1 MPVLALKIIKKS
13 KIMQYLLIFSLLIF
27 SFNASSYAF
36 ITTTDE
42 GICSPDAEKSKECL
56 ENENII
62 QPPGSEKDF
71 NKQNIRIEKKKDSKV
86 STTPE
91 NISAQT
97 KHKVIIYFFWG
108 DGCPHCKEEKA
119 FFSRIK
125 EKYNLEIKN
134 FEVWYNKENADFLKK
149 TAEAYK
155 LKSSGVPVTFIG
167 THSFI
172 GFSKDKEYDI
182 EKAIQECSDIKCVDP
197 GLIASGKISI
207 ENIVQI
213 QITGETTK
221 EVECTE
227 RSKNVDI
234 PWLGRVD
241 ASKLSLPVITIV
253 IAGLD
258 SFNPCA
264 FFVLFSLLGLLI
276 HARSRQKMFIIGSI
290 FVFFSGFIY
299 FLFMA
304 AWLNLFLLMGQVQI
318 ITIVAGVIAILIA
331 IINIKD
337 FFIFK
342 KGISLTIPDSA
353 KPSLFDK
360 MRRLIKSSSFVSII
374 IGTTALAIAANS
386 YELLCTAG
394 FPMVFTR
401 ILTLNNLGNLT
412 YYAYLLLYNIIYV
425 IPLFL
430 IVISF
435 TITLGKRQLSEWQGR
450 VLKLISGLMML
461 GLGLVLLFD
470 PTILSNTLI
479 SFSLLAGALVLSF
492 ILVFFIKKFGYK

>member
-1 MPVLALKIIKKS
+1 
-13 KIMQYLLIFSLLIF
+13 MQYLFFLFLLIF
-27 SFNASSYAF
+27 SFNTSSFAF
-36 ITTTDE
+36 ITPDNE
-42 GICSPDAEKSKECL
+42 GICSPDVEKSKECV
-56 ENENII
+56 EDSNII
-62 QPPGSEKDF
+62 PSSNIEKD
-71 NKQNIRIEKKKDSKV
+71 NKTEKKKNIKTSSVPEKV
-86 STTPE
+86 SEPMK
-91 NISAQT
+91 N
-97 KHKVIIYFFWG
+97 KVIIYFFWG
-108 DGCPHCKEEKA
+108 EGCPHCKEEKA

-125 EKYNLEIKN
+125 NKYNLEIKD
-134 FEVWYNKENADFLKK
+134 FEVWYNKENAAFLQKIAK
-149 TAEAYK
+149 NYE
-155 LKSSGVPVTFIG
+155 LKASGVPVTFIG

-182 EKAIQECSDIKCVDP
+182 EKAIQECSEFKCIDP
-197 GLIASGKISI
+197 GFIATGKIPI
-207 ENIVQI
+207 EKIEQTK
-213 QITGETTK
+213 ITGETTQ

-227 RSKNVDI
+227 KNKNVEI

-241 ASKLSLPVITIV
+241 ASKLSLPVITVV

-276 HARSRQKMFIIGSI
+276 HARSRQKMFIIGGI

-304 AWLNLFLLMGQVQI
+304 AWLNLFLFMGQVQI
-318 ITIVAGVIAILIA
+318 ITIVAGIIAVLIA

-353 KPSLFDK
+353 KPGLFDR
-360 MRRLIKSSSFVSII
+360 MRKLIKSSSFISII
-374 IGTTALAIAANS
+374 IGTTALAVAANS

-401 ILTLNNLGNLT
+401 ILTLNNLSNLK
-412 YYAYLLLYNIIYV
+412 YYLYLLLYNIIYI

-430 IVISF
+430 IVIIF

-461 GLGLVLLFD
+461 GLGLALLID

-479 SFSLLAGALVLSF
+479 SFILLISALFISF
-492 ILVFFIKKFGYK
+492 ILVLIIKKFRYK

>member
-1 MPVLALKIIKKS
+1 
-13 KIMQYLLIFSLLIF
+13 MQYLLILFLLIF
-27 SFNASSYAF
+27 FFNSYSYAF
-36 ITTTDE
+36 ITTSDE
-42 GICSPDAEKSKECL
+42 GVCSPDVEKSKECL

-62 QPPGSEKDF
+62 QTPAAGTNIDRQ
-71 NKQNIRIEKKKDSKV
+71 NKSTEKKRDSIV
-86 STTPE
+86 SVPE
-91 NISAQT
+91 NISAS
-97 KHKVIIYFFWG
+97 KKNRVIIYFFWG
-108 DGCPHCKEEKA
+108 DGCPHCKEENIFLSKM
-119 FFSRIK
+119 K
-125 EKYNLEIKN
+125 EKYNLEIKA
-134 FEVWYNKENADFLKK
+134 FEVWYNRENADFLKK
-149 TAEAYK
+149 IAEAYK
-155 LKSSGVPVTFIG
+155 LKASGVPVTFIG
-167 THSFI
+167 TYSFI

-182 EKAIQECSDIKCVDP
+182 EKAIQECSDILCTDP
-197 GLIASGKISI
+197 GLIASGKIPI
-207 ENIVQI
+207 ENIVQT
-213 QITGETTK
+213 QITGETTR

-227 RSKNVDI
+227 RSRNVDI
-234 PWLGRVD
+234 PWVGRVD

-276 HARSRQKMFIIGSI
+276 HARSRQKMFITGGI
-290 FVFFSGFIY
+290 FVFFSGLIY

-304 AWLNLFLLMGQVQI
+304 AWLNLFLFMGQVQI
-318 ITIVAGVIAILIA
+318 ITIIAGIIAVLIA

-353 KPSLFDK
+353 KPGLFDR
-360 MRRLIKSSSFVSII
+360 MRKLIKSSSFISII

-401 ILTLNNLGNLT
+401 ILTLNNLDNLT
-412 YYAYLLLYNIIYV
+412 YYAYLLLYNVIYV

-430 IVISF
+430 IVVIF

-450 VLKLISGLMML
+450 ILKLISGLMML
-461 GLGLVLLFD
+461 GLGLVLLID

-479 SFSLLAGALVLSF
+479 SFLLLSGAFVVSF
-492 ILVFFIKKFGYK
+492 ILVLITKKLGYR

>member
-1 MPVLALKIIKKS
+1 
-13 KIMQYLLIFSLLIF
+13 MQYLLILFLLMF

-42 GICSPDAEKSKECL
+42 GVCSSDEEKSKECV
-56 ENENII
+56 ENII
-62 QPPGSEKDF
+62 QPHVLEKDF
-71 NKQNIRIEKKKDSKV
+71 NKQNRTIEKKEDSRV
-86 STTPE
+86 STVSE
-91 NISAQT
+91 NISAPP
-97 KHKVIIYFFWG
+97 KNKVTIYLFWG
-108 DGCPHCKEEKA
+108 DGCPHCKEEKI
-119 FFSRIK
+119 FLSRMK
-125 EKYNLEIKN
+125 EKYNLEIKD

-149 TAEAYK
+149 IAETYK

-167 THSFI
+167 TYSFI

-182 EKAIQECSDIKCVDP
+182 ERAIQECSNIKCMDP
-197 GLIASGKISI
+197 GLISSGKIPI
-207 ENIVQI
+207 ENITQT

-227 RSKNVDI
+227 RSRNVDI

-290 FVFFSGFIY
+290 FVFFSGLIY

-318 ITIVAGVIAILIA
+318 ITIIAGIIAILIA

-342 KGISLTIPDSA
+342 KGISLTIPESA
-353 KPSLFDK
+353 KPGLFDR
-360 MRRLIKSSSFVSII
+360 MRKLIKSSSFISII
-374 IGTTALAIAANS
+374 IGTTMLAIAANS

-430 IVISF
+430 IVIFF
-435 TITLGKRQLSEWQGR
+435 TISLGRRQLSEWQGR

-461 GLGLVLLFD
+461 GLGLVLLIN
-470 PTILSNTLI
+470 PTILNNTLI
-479 SFSLLAGALVLSF
+479 SFLLLAGALVLSLF
-492 ILVFFIKKFGYK
+492 LVFFIKKLGYK

>member
-1 MPVLALKIIKKS
+1 
-13 KIMQYLLIFSLLIF
+13 MQYLFFVFLFIL
-27 SFNASSYAF
+27 SFNTYSYAF

-42 GICSPDAEKSKECL
+42 GICSPDAEKSKECI
-56 ENENII
+56 EDANII
-62 QPPGSEKDF
+62 QPNNIQKDF
-71 NKQNIRIEKKKDSKV
+71 NNQDKTTEKKKSIKISPV
-86 STTPE
+86 LEKFNTPE
-91 NISAQT
+91 KN
-97 KHKVIIYFFWG
+97 KVIIYFFWG
-108 DGCPHCKEEKA
+108 DGCPHCKEEKT
-119 FFSRIK
+119 FFARIK
-125 EKYNLEIKN
+125 DKFNLEIKD
-134 FEVWYNKENADFLKK
+134 FEVWYHKENADFLKK
-149 TAEAYK
+149 IATAYK
-155 LKSSGVPVTFIG
+155 LKTSGVPVTFIG

-172 GFSKDKEYDI
+172 GFSKNNEYDI
-182 EKAIQECSDIKCVDP
+182 EKAIQECSEAKCIDP
-197 GLIASGKISI
+197 GLIASGKILI
-207 ENIVQI
+207 ENIAKT

-227 RSKNVDI
+227 RSRNVDI

-241 ASKLSLPVITIV
+241 ASKLSLPVITII

-276 HARSRQKMFIIGSI
+276 HARSRQKILIIGGI

-304 AWLNLFLLMGQVQI
+304 AWLNLFLIMGQVQI
-318 ITIVAGVIAILIA
+318 ITIIAGIIAVLIA

-353 KPSLFDK
+353 KPGLFDK
-360 MRRLIKSSSFVSII
+360 MRKLLKSSSFISII
-374 IGTTALAIAANS
+374 LGTTALAIAANS

-401 ILTLNNLGNLT
+401 ILTLNNLSNLT

-430 IVISF
+430 IVITF

-479 SFSLLAGALVLSF
+479 SFLILFGAFVISL
-492 ILVFFIKKFGYK
+492 ILILITKKLGYK